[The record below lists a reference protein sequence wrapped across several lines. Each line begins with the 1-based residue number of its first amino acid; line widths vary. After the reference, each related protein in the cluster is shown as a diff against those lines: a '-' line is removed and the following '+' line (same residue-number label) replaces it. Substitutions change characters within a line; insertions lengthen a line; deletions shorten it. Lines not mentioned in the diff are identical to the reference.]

1 MDFSPET
8 MAGWLPYLL
17 GGLWISLKVTAG
29 CIAFGLPLG
38 LVLALAVSSRS
49 RPLRL
54 VSLALVEIGR
64 GTPGL
69 IMLEFVYYGLPQI
82 GLTLGTCVAAIAA
95 LSWTTGAYT
104 SEIIR
109 AGLEAVPFGQRQA
122 AIAIGLNPLDR
133 LRFVIL
139 PQALRIAVPA
149 LLGFAILIFQG
160 TSLCYAISTP
170 ELISRAYE
178 IGANTFQYFPVLV
191 LAGMLYAAISIPG
204 SLIVGAIERRMGRH
218 AMR

>member
-17 GGLWISLKVTAG
+17 GGLWISLKLTAG

-82 GLTLGTCVAAIAA
+82 GLTLGTYVAAIAA

-160 TSLCYAISTP
+160 TSLC
-170 ELISRAYE
+170 
-178 IGANTFQYFPVLV
+178 
-191 LAGMLYAAISIPG
+191 
-204 SLIVGAIERRMGRH
+204 
-218 AMR
+218 